1 MQGVAGTVRRAT
13 PADIEDLRAVYGRS
27 WRAAYGPFVDADQ
40 LDELGS
46 RRVQRAAWSAAIRTS
61 TCALFVAS
69 EIKSW
74 RDSHVLVVTSTS
86 NTRCCFSGDPSLDL
100 TADALAL
107 TDAGGPNGS
116 GPCAGFSLIPTAGT
130 GRRDLRPAR
139 SDVNA
144 RSGARTGLCSV
155 AVAATAQGESL
166 YAPCDADGDCTS
178 YGGGTC
184 TLSPSTTQQ
193 EAAGVF
199 LLCAADTAATLDVD
213 VESIRR

>member
-1 MQGVAGTVRRAT
+1 MIRSRVIATLCLVLVAT
-13 PADIEDLRAVYGRS
+13 PVLAEQLVGVGS
-27 WRAAYGPFVDADQ
+27 PFWAMRVS
-40 LDELGS
+40 LDTDTDCVPATGG
-46 RRVQRAAWSAAIRTS
+46 S

-144 RSGARTGLCSV
+144 RSGARTGLCS
-155 AVAATAQGESL
+155 
-166 YAPCDADGDCTS
+166 
-178 YGGGTC
+178 
-184 TLSPSTTQQ
+184 
-193 EAAGVF
+193 
-199 LLCAADTAATLDVD
+199 
-213 VESIRR
+213 